1 MGKITN
7 TGYEPVPLAD
17 WISRFET
24 LFRRVYGSDID
35 LSPKSSD
42 GQMVGI
48 LAQMF
53 ADQDEQCA
61 TGFAMLD
68 PNQASGTWVD
78 QFLAYLALRRKS
90 AQKTQLTIVRI
101 SGTRDT
107 ILRPPY
113 YATTKAGGIQFQ
125 LNSTVAIGDNG
136 YVDTSFSS
144 VEQGQF
150 TVLADDVLIP
160 DTIVLGVDSIVNKQ
174 VSSGGAGVELDADCI
189 DRAVNSYG
197 ITSQNTVDGTV
208 AAIRQ
213 MDDVIACNGYE
224 NEGDTVDANGQAAH
238 SQWIIVDGGTPA
250 NIAKEI
256 MTRKPPG
263 VKQVGATTYG
273 WTDASGTERIAKW
286 DQPTYVQPYISIV
299 VARKELFT
307 DVSTDFIVR
316 TLAAQTFNIG
326 EEVSAFELGSLLQIN
341 QNFYIKSF
349 LLGRTQTAITD
360 TILKIG
366 IKERAVIDSTKITV
380 AVVNA
385 DG

>member
-1 MGKITN
+1 MGSITN
-7 TGYEPVPLAD
+7 TGYEPVALAD

-35 LSPKSSD
+35 LSAKSAD

-53 ADQDEQCA
+53 ADQDEQVA

-90 AQKTQLTIVRI
+90 AQTTQLTIVKI
-101 SGTRDT
+101 EGTRDT
-107 ILRPPY
+107 VIRPPY
-113 YATTKAGGIQFQ
+113 IVVSKSGVKFQ
-125 LNSTVAIGDNG
+125 LNSTVAIGDDG
-136 YVDTSFSS
+136 YVQTSFSS

-150 TVLADDVLIP
+150 KVLAGDELTPETV
-160 DTIVLGVDSIVNKQ
+160 VLGVTKVTNMQ
-174 VSSGGAGVELDADCI
+174 VSSGGSGVELDAEAI
-189 DRAVNSYG
+189 DRAFDSYG
-197 ITSQNTVDGTV
+197 ITAQNTVDGTV

-224 NEGDTVDANGQAAH
+224 NEDDTTDANGQAPH

-256 MTRKPPG
+256 MTRKAPG
-263 VKQVGATTYG
+263 VKQIGAQTYG
-273 WTDASGTERIAKW
+273 WIDASGTERIAKW
-286 DQPTYVQPYISIV
+286 DQPTYVEPYMSIV

-307 DVSTDFIVR
+307 DVSEDFIRR
-316 TLAAQTFNIG
+316 TIASKIFNIG
-326 EEVSAFELGSLLQIN
+326 EEVSAFELGRLLQEN
-341 QNFYIKSF
+341 QNFYIKQF
-349 LLGRTQTAITD
+349 LIGRTAETTTE
-360 TILKIG
+360 TILNIG
-366 IKERAVIDSTKITV
+366 IKERAIVNTDNISI
-380 AVVNA
+380 AVVNTN
-385 DG
+385 G

>member
-7 TGYEPVPLAD
+7 TGYEPVTLTD

-42 GQMVGI
+42 GEMVGI

-61 TGFAMLD
+61 TGFSMLD

-90 AQKTQLTIVRI
+90 AQTTQLTIVKI
-101 SGTRDT
+101 EGTRDT

-113 YATTKAGGIQFQ
+113 YATTQSGIQFQ
-125 LNSTVAIGDNG
+125 LNSTVAIGNDG
-136 YVDTSFSS
+136 TVSTSFSS

-150 TVLADDVLIP
+150 TVLAGDILIP
-160 DTIVLGVDSIVNKQ
+160 DTIVLGVSKITNQQ

-224 NEGDTVDANGQAAH
+224 NETAAVDANGQAAH

-250 NIAKEI
+250 KIAAEI
-256 MTRKPPG
+256 MQRKAPG
-263 VKQVGATTYG
+263 CAQVGAKTYG
-273 WTDASGTERIAKW
+273 WTDASGTERTAKW
-286 DQPTYVQPYISIV
+286 DQPTYVQPYMSLV

-316 TLAAQTFNIG
+316 TIAAQIFNIG
-326 EEVSAFELGSLLQIN
+326 EEVSAFELGALLQVN

-349 LLGRTQTAITD
+349 LLGRTQAAITD

-366 IKERAVIDSTKITV
+366 IKERAIIDASRITV

>member
-1 MGKITN
+1 MGTISN
-7 TGYEPVPLAD
+7 TGYEPVTLTD

-35 LSPKSSD
+35 LSAKSSD

-53 ADQDEQCA
+53 ADQDEQVA

-78 QFLAYLALRRKS
+78 QFIAYLTLRRKI
-90 AQKTQLTIVRI
+90 AQTTQLTIVRI
-101 SGTRDT
+101 NGVRDT
-107 ILRPPY
+107 IIRPPY
-113 YATTKAGGIQFQ
+113 YATTQSGIQFK
-125 LNSTVAIGDNG
+125 LNSTVAIADTG
-136 YVDTSFSS
+136 YVETSFSS

-160 DTIVLGVDSIVNKQ
+160 DTVIIGVTSIVNKQ
-174 VSSGGAGVELDADCI
+174 ISSGGAGVELDADVI

-197 ITSQNTVDGTV
+197 VTSQNTLDGTV

-224 NEGDTVDANGQAAH
+224 NENEVIDANGQAPN

-256 MTRKPPG
+256 MQRKAPG
-263 VKQVGATTYG
+263 CKQVGATTYG
-273 WTDASGTERIAKW
+273 WTDASGNERTAKW
-286 DQPTYVQPYISIV
+286 DQPTYVQPYLSLV

-307 DVSTDFIVR
+307 DVSTDFITR
-316 TLAAQTFNIG
+316 TLAAQIFNIG
-326 EEVSAFELGSLLQIN
+326 EEVSAFELAALLQIN

-349 LLGRTQTAITD
+349 LIGRTSSAITD

-366 IKERAVIDSTKITV
+366 IKERAIMTADRISV

>member
-1 MGKITN
+1 MGSITN
-7 TGYEPVPLAD
+7 AGYEPVALAD

-35 LSPKSSD
+35 LSAKSAD

-53 ADQDEQCA
+53 ADQDEQVA

-90 AQKTQLTIVRI
+90 AQTTQLTIVKI
-101 SGTRDT
+101 EGTRDT
-107 ILRPPY
+107 IIRPPY
-113 YATTKAGGIQFQ
+113 IVVSKSGVKFQ
-125 LNSTVAIGDNG
+125 LNSTVAIGDDG
-136 YVDTSFSS
+136 TVQTSFSS
-144 VEQGQF
+144 VEQGEF
-150 TVLADDVLIP
+150 KVLAGDVLTP
-160 DTIVLGVDSIVNKQ
+160 ETIVLGVTKVINMQ
-174 VSSGGAGVELDADCI
+174 VSSGGAGVELDADAV

-197 ITSQNTVDGTV
+197 ITAQNTVDGTV
-208 AAIRQ
+208 AEIRQ

-224 NEGDTVDANGQAAH
+224 NEEATVDANGQPAN

-250 NIAKEI
+250 NIAKAI

-263 VKQVGATTYG
+263 VKQVGSQQYG
-273 WTDASGTERIAKW
+273 WTDATGKERIAKW
-286 DQPTYVQPYISIV
+286 DQPTYVEPYISIV

-307 DVSTDFIVR
+307 DVSEDFIKR

-326 EEVSAFELGSLLQIN
+326 EEVSAFELGTLLQEN
-341 QNFYIKSF
+341 QNFYIKQF
-349 LLGRTQTAITD
+349 LIGRTQSAITD
-360 TILKIG
+360 TILDIG
-366 IKERAVIDSTKITV
+366 IKERAIINSDNISV
-380 AVVNA
+380 AVVNVN
-385 DG
+385 G